1 MYRRA
6 SRNSSSSCSKNEKNK
21 ILIERYVV
29 YLQYERIIR
38 FHHEP
43 GKGHYIIYFTLNE
56 RAVHPRLNSHDSQ
69 PRRPHHDPPRPK
81 ISPKTNAQPT
91 CHTIT
96 RHHHDPQSSHTITQ
110 HHHAKQSRPKPPPPK
125 PNAPQKHQTEITP
138 YNVSSRAL
146 AAILSPSLSV
156 YFTSIGRY
164 FFSSFTFPEDLAM
177 RTRFL
182 IAVRSSG
189 LIFNTLL

>member
-1 MYRRA
+1 MYDFPECKYTYFSLIDKSLGHLFHLPA
-6 SRNSSSSCSKNEKNK
+6 SIRTIPASNDPSKTPP
-21 ILIERYVV
+21 
-29 YLQYERIIR
+29 QFAR
-38 FHHEP
+38 FP
-43 GKGHYIIYFTLNE
+43 VTKF
-56 RAVHPRLNSHDSQ
+56 RHDSQ
-69 PRRPHHDPPRPK
+69 PRF
-81 ISPKTNAQPT
+81 SPKTNAQPT
-91 CHTIT
+91 CRTITRPNHDPPSRHTIT
-96 RHHHDPQSSHTITQ
+96 R

-125 PNAPQKHQTEITP
+125 TNAPQKHQTKITP

-156 YFTSIGRY
+156 HFTSIGRY
-164 FFSSFTFPEDLAM
+164 FFSSFTLPEDLVM

>member
-1 MYRRA
+1 MPPL
-6 SRNSSSSCSKNEKNK
+6 EDPGT
-21 ILIERYVV
+21 
-29 YLQYERIIR
+29 IR
-38 FHHEP
+38 
-43 GKGHYIIYFTLNE
+43 
-56 RAVHPRLNSHDSQ
+56 
-69 PRRPHHDPPRPK
+69 
-81 ISPKTNAQPT
+81 
-91 CHTIT
+91 TI
-96 RHHHDPQSSHTITQ
+96 SSHEEPTTILHVQKSAPKQTHSQ
-110 HHHAKQSRPKPPPPK
+110 HATPSRDPIMPSNHAQSHRPTKQTPHKSTKPKSPPQAVLKVLARLKYSVPLYK
-125 PNAPQKHQTEITP
+125 AESGFSILAEECLTFRTITP

-164 FFSSFTFPEDLAM
+164 FFSSFTLPEDLAM

>member
-1 MYRRA
+1 MYDFPDCKYTYFSLIDKSLGHLFHLPA
-6 SRNSSSSCSKNEKNK
+6 SIRTKTRLEYPLSKTPS
-21 ILIERYVV
+21 
-29 YLQYERIIR
+29 QFAR
-38 FHHEP
+38 FP
-43 GKGHYIIYFTLNE
+43 VTKF
-56 RAVHPRLNSHDSQ
+56 RHDSQ
-69 PRRPHHDPPRPK
+69 PRRPHHDPPRQK
-81 ISPKTNAQPT
+81 K
-91 CHTIT
+91 
-96 RHHHDPQSSHTITQ
+96 
-110 HHHAKQSRPKPPPPK
+110 SRPRLSEKSLRDRNTPHPYTRPKADSRFSLRNVLLFGQPPPK
-125 PNAPQKHQTEITP
+125 TNAPQKHQTKITP

-164 FFSSFTFPEDLAM
+164 FFSSFTLPEDLAM

>member
-1 MYRRA
+1 MYDFPECKYTYFSLIDKSLGHLFHLPA
-6 SRNSSSSCSKNEKNK
+6 SIRTKTHLECPLSKTPPQFARFPATKTPPRSSTSKNLPQNK
-21 ILIERYVV
+21 RTANM
-29 YLQYERIIR
+29 
-38 FHHEP
+38 P
-43 GKGHYIIYFTLNE
+43 
-56 RAVHPRLNSHDSQ
+56 
-69 PRRPHHDPPRPK
+69 
-81 ISPKTNAQPT
+81 
-91 CHTIT
+91 
-96 RHHHDPQSSHTITQ
+96 
-110 HHHAKQSRPKPPPPK
+110 HHHATPSGQAITPKATAPKNKRPTKA
-125 PNAPQKHQTEITP
+125 PNQNHPP

>member
-1 MYRRA
+1 MTTNTHPSEYPLPISNTRKVTNPFTRA
-6 SRNSSSSCSKNEKNK
+6 QRSTKE
-21 ILIERYVV
+21 LF
-29 YLQYERIIR
+29 IR
-38 FHHEP
+38 TSLP
-43 GKGHYIIYFTLNE
+43 AL
-56 RAVHPRLNSHDSQ
+56 A
-69 PRRPHHDPPRPK
+69 PHLENPK
-81 ISPKTNAQPT
+81 IHHKKNSPPKQ
-91 CHTIT
+91 
-96 RHHHDPQSSHTITQ
+96 TQ
-110 HHHAKQSRPKPPPPK
+110 HHHATPSPPPK
-125 PNAPQKHQTEITP
+125 PNAPQKHQTKSTP

-164 FFSSFTFPEDLAM
+164 FFSSFTLPEDLAM

>member
-1 MYRRA
+1 MPPLEYPDTIRTIPSHEDPTTILHVQKSAPKQMHSQHATPSRDPIMTRNPA
-6 SRNSSSSCSKNEKNK
+6 TPSRNTIMPSNHAQSHRPQNQTPHKSTK
-21 ILIERYVV
+21 II
-29 YLQYERIIR
+29 
-38 FHHEP
+38 
-43 GKGHYIIYFTLNE
+43 N
-56 RAVHPRLNSHDSQ
+56 
-69 PRRPHHDPPRPK
+69 
-81 ISPKTNAQPT
+81 
-91 CHTIT
+91 
-96 RHHHDPQSSHTITQ
+96 
-110 HHHAKQSRPKPPPPK
+110 
-125 PNAPQKHQTEITP
+125 

-182 IAVRSSG
+182 IAVRSSD

>member
-1 MYRRA
+1 MYDFPDCKYTYFSLIDKSLGHLFHLPA
-6 SRNSSSSCSKNEKNK
+6 SIRTKTHLKCPLSKTQPQFARFPATKTPPRSSTSKNLPQNK
-21 ILIERYVV
+21 RTAI
-29 YLQYERIIR
+29 
-38 FHHEP
+38 
-43 GKGHYIIYFTLNE
+43 
-56 RAVHPRLNSHDSQ
+56 
-69 PRRPHHDPPRPK
+69 PP
-81 ISPKTNAQPT
+81 
-91 CHTIT
+91 
-96 RHHHDPQSSHTITQ
+96 
-110 HHHAKQSRPKPPPPK
+110 HHHATPSRQ
-125 PNAPQKHQTEITP
+125 AITP

>member
-1 MYRRA
+1 MYDFPECKYTYFSLIDKSLGHLFHLPA
-6 SRNSSSSCSKNEKNK
+6 SIRTKTRLECPPLEDPDT
-21 ILIERYVV
+21 ILTIPS
-29 YLQYERIIR
+29 
-38 FHHEP
+38 HEDP
-43 GKGHYIIYFTLNE
+43 TTKF
-56 RAVHPRLNSHDSQ
+56 RHDFQ
-69 PRRPHHDPPRPK
+69 PRRPRHEAPRLNLT
-81 ISPKTNAQPT
+81 PKTNA
-91 CHTIT
+91 
-96 RHHHDPQSSHTITQ
+96 
-110 HHHAKQSRPKPPPPK
+110 PK

-138 YNVSSRAL
+138 YNVSNRAL

-164 FFSSFTFPEDLAM
+164 FFSSFTLPEDLAM

>member
-1 MYRRA
+1 MYDFPECKYTYFSLIDKSLGHLFHLPA
-6 SRNSSSSCSKNEKNK
+6 SILTKTRLECPLSKTPPQFARFPAT
-21 ILIERYVV
+21 IL
-29 YLQYERIIR
+29 
-38 FHHEP
+38 
-43 GKGHYIIYFTLNE
+43 
-56 RAVHPRLNSHDSQ
+56 HPKQTHS
-69 PRRPHHDPPRPK
+69 HHDTAIMP
-81 ISPKTNAQPT
+81 
-91 CHTIT
+91 
-96 RHHHDPQSSHTITQ
+96 
-110 HHHAKQSRPKPPPPK
+110 HHHAIPSCQAIMPSNHAQSHAPK

-182 IAVRSSG
+182 IAVRSSA